1 MGRRRLCAVVAVV
14 VSWVGATL
22 LAQQARAAAV
32 PPAVTLTDPL
42 EGQPQVPDLGTM
54 TASMRAD
61 DVLEVRTQVV
71 ARPPAGWGGC
81 VPLAS
86 GLCLQADMSVTWLL
100 DTRLGGSPADGGA
113 DSKVVA
119 TPAWGKTTW
128 SFHSWNAGT
137 ARWMDALVPPPG
149 ATDVGGVTWS
159 IPLPWVGLRLGETTG
174 SLGLR
179 AVSRVVPVDSLGQAL
194 TPVVDETATLLV
206 PLVATASAPAS
217 VAPPPGAPSTPGLG
231 TDPTWLKAQAAA
243 CTRAKTRV
251 ARLDRRVR
259 RAARAARQR
268 GPAARRRAARR
279 ELRRLRVQRNA
290 ALAGKRRACAKASQP
305 PPR

>member
-1 MGRRRLCAVVAVV
+1 MAG
-14 VSWVGATL
+14 WVGATV
-22 LAQQARAAAV
+22 LAAPAGAASV

-54 TASMRAD
+54 TASIRAD

-86 GLCLQADMSVTWLL
+86 GLCLQADMSVTWFL
-100 DTRLGGSPADGGA
+100 DTRVGGSPADGGA

-149 ATDVGGVTWS
+149 VTDAGGVTWS
-159 IPLPWVGLRLGETTG
+159 VPLPWVGLRLGQTTG

-179 AVSRVVPVDSLGQAL
+179 AVSRVVPVDSLGQAQ
-194 TPVVDETATLLV
+194 TAIVDETATLLV
-206 PLVATASAPAS
+206 PLVAPESAPAS
-217 VAPPPGAPSTPGLG
+217 VPPPAGAPSIPGLG
-231 TDPTWLKAQAAA
+231 TDTAWLKAQAAR
-243 CTRAKTRV
+243 CTRATARV
-251 ARLDRRVR
+251 RQLDRRVR
-259 RAARAARQR
+259 RAARTAKRS

-279 ELRRLRVQRNA
+279 ELRRLRMQRNA
-290 ALAGKRRACAKASQP
+290 ALAVKRRVCAKASQP
-305 PPR
+305 PAR